1 MTTPGEIIRS
11 TTILALRYQGQTALG
26 GDGQVTMGDAA
37 VKHGAVKIRKLGG
50 GKVLAGF
57 AGSASDAIALFERFE
72 GKLEEYRGNLSRAAV
87 EMGKDWRTDRVLRR
101 LEALMAVADENT
113 SLILSGTGD
122 IIEPD
127 DGVLGIGSGG
137 SMAIAAARGMLS
149 LEPDLSA
156 DDIVRKSLE
165 IAADIC
171 VYTNKNISVETL

>member
-1 MTTPGEIIRS
+1 MTTPGEAIRS
-11 TTILALRYQGQTALG
+11 TTILALRYKGRTALG
-26 GDGQVTMGDAA
+26 GDGQVTMGQAA
-37 VKHGAVKIRKLGG
+37 VKHGAVKIRKLGD

-101 LEALMAVADENT
+101 LEALLAVADEKT

-137 SMAIAAARGMLS
+137 SMATAAARGILG
-149 LEPDLSA
+149 LEPDLGA
-156 DDIVRKSLE
+156 DEIVRRSLE

-171 VYTNKNISVETL
+171 VYTNKNVSVEVL

>member
-1 MTTPGEIIRS
+1 
-11 TTILALRYQGQTALG
+11 
-26 GDGQVTMGDAA
+26 MGDAA
-37 VKHGAVKIRKLGG
+37 VKHGAVKIRKLGN

-149 LEPDLSA
+149 LEPDLSS
-156 DDIVRKSLE
+156 DEIVRKSLE

>member
-1 MTTPGEIIRS
+1 MTMPGEIIRS
-11 TTILALRYQGQTALG
+11 TTILALRYQGRTALG

-156 DDIVRKSLE
+156 DEIVRKSLE

>member
-11 TTILALRYQGQTALG
+11 TTILALRYKGRTALG
-26 GDGQVTMGDAA
+26 GDGQVTMGNAA
-37 VKHGAVKIRKLGG
+37 VKHSAVKIRRLGD

-101 LEALMAVADENT
+101 LEALLAVADEET

-137 SMAIAAARGMLS
+137 PMAIAAARGILS
-149 LEPDLSA
+149 LEPDLGA
-156 DDIVRKSLE
+156 DEIVKKSLE
-165 IAADIC
+165 IAAEIC
-171 VYTNKNISVETL
+171 VYTNSNITVETL

>member
-1 MTTPGEIIRS
+1 MKLIRS
-11 TTILALRYQGQTALG
+11 TTILALRYKGQTALG
-26 GDGQVTMGDAA
+26 GDGQVTMGNAA
-37 VKHGAVKIRKLGG
+37 VKHGAVKIRRLGD

-72 GKLEEYRGNLSRAAV
+72 GKLEEFRGNLSRAAV

-101 LEALMAVADENT
+101 LEALLAVADNET

-137 SMAIAAARGMLS
+137 PMAIAAARGILS
-149 LEPDLSA
+149 LEPKLNA
-156 DDIVRKSLE
+156 DEIVRKSLE

-171 VYTNKNISVETL
+171 VYTNSNISVETL

>member
-1 MTTPGEIIRS
+1 MSEPSVKFRS
-11 TTILALRYQGQTALG
+11 TTVLAVRYRGQTSMG
-26 GDGQVTMGDAA
+26 GDGQVTMGQTA
-37 VKHGAVKIRKLGG
+37 VKLGAVKIRRLSG

-72 GKLEEYRGNLSRAAV
+72 AKLEEYRGNLARAAV

-101 LEALMAVADENT
+101 LEALLAVANQDT

-137 SMAIAAARGMLS
+137 PIATAAARGILS
-149 LEPDLSA
+149 LNPDLSA
-156 DDIVRKSLE
+156 AEVVRQSLDIT
-165 IAADIC
+165 ADIC
-171 VYTNKNISVETL
+171 IYTNHKITVETL

>member
-1 MTTPGEIIRS
+1 MTTPGAIIRS
-11 TTILALRYQGQTALG
+11 TTILGLRYKGRTALG
-26 GDGQVTMGDAA
+26 GDGQVTMGQAA
-37 VKHGAVKIRKLGG
+37 IKHGAVKIRRIGG

-87 EMGKDWRTDRVLRR
+87 EMGKDWRTDRALRR
-101 LEALMAVADENT
+101 LEALLAVADAET

-137 SMAIAAARGMLS
+137 PMAVAAARGILS
-149 LEPDLSA
+149 LEPELGVEEIA
-156 DDIVRKSLE
+156 RRSLE

-171 VYTNKNISVETL
+171 VYTNGNISVEAL

>member
-11 TTILALRYQGQTALG
+11 TTILALRYRGRTALG
-26 GDGQVTMGDAA
+26 GDGQVTMGNAA
-37 VKHGAVKIRKLGG
+37 VKHGAVNIRKLGD

-101 LEALMAVADENT
+101 LEALLAVADENT

-137 SMAIAAARGMLS
+137 SMAIAAARGILS
-149 LEPDLSA
+149 LEPDLGA

-171 VYTNKNISVETL
+171 VYTNNNISVETL

>member
-1 MTTPGEIIRS
+1 MSKRTGRIRS
-11 TTILALRYQGQTALG
+11 TTVLAVRYGGQTAMG
-26 GDGQVTMGDAA
+26 GDGQVTMGQTA
-37 VKHGAVKIRKLGG
+37 VKLGAVKIRRLSG

-72 GKLEEYRGNLSRAAV
+72 AKLEEYRGNLARAAV

-101 LEALMAVADENT
+101 LEALLAVANQET

-137 SMAIAAARGMLS
+137 PIATAAARGILS
-149 LEPDLSA
+149 LGPDFGAAEVVRRAL
-156 DDIVRKSLE
+156 DIT
-165 IAADIC
+165 ADIC
-171 VYTNKNISVETL
+171 IYTNHKITVETL

>member
-1 MTTPGEIIRS
+1 MTTPGKIIRS
-11 TTILALRYQGQTALG
+11 TTILALRYKGQTALG

-37 VKHGAVKIRKLGG
+37 VKHRAVKIRRLGN

-101 LEALMAVADENT
+101 LEALLAVADEET

-137 SMAIAAARGMLS
+137 SMAIAAARGMLG
-149 LEPDLSA
+149 LEPELGA
-156 DDIVRKSLE
+156 EEIVRKSLE

-171 VYTNKNISVETL
+171 VYTNKNISVEVL

>member
-1 MTTPGEIIRS
+1 MTGPGETIRS
-11 TTILALRYQGQTALG
+11 TTILAIRYRGQTALG
-26 GDGQVTMGDAA
+26 GDGQVTMGQAA
-37 VKHGAVKIRKLGG
+37 VKHGAVKIRRLGG

-72 GKLEEYRGNLSRAAV
+72 GKLEAYRGNLQRAAV

-101 LEALMAVADENT
+101 LEALLAVADKDA

-137 SMAIAAARGMLS
+137 PIAAAAARGILS
-149 LEPDLSA
+149 LEPDLEA
-156 DDIVRKSLE
+156 AEIVKRSLE
-165 IAADIC
+165 ITSGIC
-171 VYTNKNISVETL
+171 IYTNDHISVEVL